1 MAEPKSKKPSPLATQ
16 IEPKPSKNAK
26 SAVSKAIKNV
36 GKFNLKD
43 FKIGK
48 NLGTNTTWKPKEWL
62 PLSPAFNDAISLPG
76 LFVGGINILRGH
88 SDTGKTLAMVEAAK
102 AAQKAGK
109 LPVFII
115 TEMKWKWD
123 RAIDMGFQ
131 ADIVPDEETGE
142 VTYEGDFI
150 YVDRDNLSTIEDVAV
165 FMADLF
171 DEQEKGRLPYD
182 LVFLWDSIGSI
193 PCEQSIKSGKNNAM
207 WNAGAMATQF
217 GNFINQKF
225 AMSRKISSTY
235 TNTFIP
241 VNKIRVEYPATPME
255 KPKMRNKAGDAMYWD
270 ADLVITFGNISNSGV
285 SKITAVKGG
294 REVVF
299 AKRTKISVDKN
310 HITDATT
317 KASIIMT
324 SYGFIKDDKKELD
337 AYKKEHS
344 KEWLS
349 ILGGTD
355 FKVVEEEDIP
365 EENSR
370 PIEYA
375 DDEE

>member
-1 MAEPKSKKPSPLATQ
+1 MANKKQSKLAEPAEPKIK
-16 IEPKPSKNAK
+16 EPKNAK
-26 SAVSKAIKNV
+26 AAVSKAIK
-36 GKFNLKD
+36 GGYDLAA
-43 FKIGK
+43 FKKSK
-48 NLGTNTTWKPKEWL
+48 NLGTNSTWKKQEWL

-76 LFVGGINILRGH
+76 LIVGGINLLRGH

-115 TEMKWKWD
+115 TEMKWKWE
-123 RAIDMGFQ
+123 RAIAMGFD
-131 ADIVPDEETGE
+131 AEMAVDEETGE
-142 VTYEGDFI
+142 VTYEGSFI
-150 YVDRDNLSTIEDVAV
+150 YVDRDNISTIEDVAA
-165 FMADLF
+165 FMYDLM
-171 DEQEKGRLPYD
+171 DEQEKGKLPYD

-193 PCEQSIKSGKNNAM
+193 PCEQSVNSGKNNAM

-225 AMSRKISSTY
+225 AMSRKVGYPY
-235 TNTFIP
+235 TNTFVA
-241 VNKIRVEYPATPME
+241 VNKIRVEYPVNNPKE
-255 KPKMRNKAGDAMYWD
+255 QPKMRNKAGDAMYWD
-270 ADLVITFGNISNSGV
+270 ADLVITFGNITNSGV
-285 SKITAVKGG
+285 SKITATKNG

-317 KASIIMT
+317 TARVIMT
-324 SYGFIKDDKKELD
+324 SHGFIRDDKNELD
-337 AYKKEHS
+337 KYKKEHRN
-344 KEWLS
+344 EWLS
-349 ILGGTD
+349 ILGSTD
-355 FKVVEEEDIP
+355 FDVIEEDEIP

-370 PIEYA
+370 PVEYA